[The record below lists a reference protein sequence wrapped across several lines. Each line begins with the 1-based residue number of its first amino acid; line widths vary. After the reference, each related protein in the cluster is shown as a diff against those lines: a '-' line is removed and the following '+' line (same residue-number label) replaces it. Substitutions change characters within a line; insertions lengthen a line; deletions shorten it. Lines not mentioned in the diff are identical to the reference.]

1 MQSLILG
8 ILNTIRCDVFYA
20 IILMCATL
28 DGNMTCVE
36 ARDDYGPYAEQVEC
50 KQRIREMVSEINS
63 QIEDVVFVDYK
74 CMEVKGLRS

>member
-1 MQSLILG
+1 
-8 ILNTIRCDVFYA
+8 
-20 IILMCATL
+20 
-28 DGNMTCVE
+28 MTCVE
-36 ARDDYGPYAEQVEC
+36 ARDDYGPYTEQVEC